1 MFKSFFT
8 KMIGEDNQTESLKKV
23 EKTEEVEETKKE
35 ERQDNYLESR
45 NRKMQQKIDADMM
58 KEMFIYTHMRN

>member
-1 MFKSFFT
+1 
-8 KMIGEDNQTESLKKV
+8 MIGEDNQTESLEKV
-23 EKTEEVEETKKE
+23 EKTEKVEETKKE
-35 ERQDNYLESR
+35 VGQDNYLESR

>member
-1 MFKSFFT
+1 
-8 KMIGEDNQTESLKKV
+8 MIGEDNQSKSSEEV
-23 EKTEEVEETKKE
+23 EKTEKVEETKK
-35 ERQDNYLESR
+35 DKGHTYLESR